1 MWAYEDKEGWGDQ
14 VRPTYAE
21 IDLGAIR
28 HNVAAFRDL
37 LGATELCVVV
47 KADAYGHG
55 DAPVA
60 EAAMEAG
67 ASWLAVALL
76 EEGIRLREAE
86 IETPII
92 VLSEPDPRDAIEM
105 AKWGLTPTVYTPAFI
120 DALADTGAV
129 FDLHVKVDT
138 GMHRVGTAPAA
149 LPDLMETIAAHP
161 GLNVAALWSHFPVAD
176 EDPEF
181 TQRQIEL
188 FEETLDGRDV
198 PMTHLANTAGAVLF
212 PTSRRSLARVGL
224 GTYGLH
230 PCEETRGRIDLR
242 PAMRIVS
249 HVSHVQRLQAGAR
262 PSYGRIRAL
271 SDDSTVA
278 TVPIGYADGYPR
290 GLSNKGRVLIG
301 GETHPLAGRVT
312 MDQIM
317 VDVGDADVGVGDE
330 VVLLGRQGE
339 AEITA
344 DDWAR
349 LLGTISYEVVCGI
362 GPRVPRRYVE

>member
-1 MWAYEDKEGWGDQ
+1 M
-14 VRPTYAE
+14 RPTYAE

-28 HNVAAFRDL
+28 HNVRAFREL
-37 LGATELCVVV
+37 LDPSELCVVV

-92 VLSEPDPRDAIEM
+92 VLSEPDPRDAIEV
-105 AKWGLTPTVYTPAFI
+105 AKWGLTPTVYSHPFVE
-120 DALADTGAV
+120 ALAETGAA

-138 GMHRVGTAPAA
+138 GMHRVGVAPSRLDDLITAIRRYPN
-149 LPDLMETIAAHP
+149 LE
-161 GLNVAALWSHFPVAD
+161 VAALWTHFPVAD
-176 EDPEF
+176 EDPGF
-181 TQRQIEL
+181 TRRQIEL
-188 FEETLDGRDV
+188 FEETVSGYGV
-198 PMTHLANTAGAVLF
+198 PLLHLANTAGAVLF
-212 PTSRRSLARVGL
+212 PAARRSLGRVGL
-224 GTYGLH
+224 GIYGLH
-230 PCEETRGRIDLR
+230 PCDDTRPLVDLR

-249 HVSHVQRLQAGAR
+249 HVSHVQRLEAGAR
-262 PSYGRIRAL
+262 PSYGRIRPL
-271 SDDSTVA
+271 SRDSTVA

-290 GLSNKGRVLIG
+290 RLSQEGRALIG
-301 GETHPLAGRVT
+301 GVAYPLAGTVT
-312 MDQIM
+312 MDQIV

-330 VVLLGRQGE
+330 VVLLGRQGDVE
-339 AEITA
+339 VTA

-349 LLGTISYEVVCGI
+349 MLGTISYEIVCEI

>member
-1 MWAYEDKEGWGDQ
+1 
-14 VRPTYAE
+14 
-21 IDLGAIR
+21 
-28 HNVAAFRDL
+28 
-37 LGATELCVVV
+37 
-47 KADAYGHG
+47 
-55 DAPVA
+55 
-60 EAAMEAG
+60 
-67 ASWLAVALL
+67 VALL

-105 AKWGLTPTVYTPAFI
+105 AKWGLTPTVYTLTFV
-120 DALADTGAV
+120 DALAETGAA

-138 GMHRVGTAPAA
+138 GMHRVGIAPSR
-149 LPDLMETIAAHP
+149 LDELIAAIRSHP
-161 GLNVAALWSHFPVAD
+161 TLRLAALWTHFPVAD

-181 TQRQIEL
+181 TLRQIEL
-188 FEETLDGRDV
+188 FDETASRYDV

-212 PTSRRSLARVGL
+212 PSARRSLARIGL

-230 PCEETRGRIDLR
+230 PNDETRGLIDLH

-249 HVSHVQRLQAGAR
+249 HVSHVQRLHAGAR
-262 PSYGRIRAL
+262 PSYGRTRPLAG
-271 SDDSTVA
+271 DSTVA

-290 GLSNKGRVLIG
+290 RLSQTGSALIG
-301 GETHPLAGRVT
+301 GVAHPLAGTVT
-312 MDQIM
+312 MDQIV

-330 VVLLGRQGE
+330 VVLLGRQGDV
-339 AEITA
+339 EITA

-349 LLGTISYEVVCGI
+349 ALGTISYEIVCGI

>member
-1 MWAYEDKEGWGDQ
+1 

-28 HNVAAFRDL
+28 HNVGAFKDL
-37 LGATELCVVV
+37 LAPSELCVVV

-67 ASWLAVALL
+67 ATWLAVALL

-92 VLSEPDPRDAIEM
+92 VLSEPDPRDAIEI
-105 AKWGLTPTVYTPAFI
+105 AKWGLTPTVYTPTFVE
-120 DALADTGAV
+120 ALAETGAGL
-129 FDLHVKVDT
+129 DLHIKVDT
-138 GMHRVGTAPAA
+138 GMHRVGIAPT
-149 LPDLMETIAAHP
+149 LLGELMTTIGAHTN
-161 GLNVAALWSHFPVAD
+161 LKVAALWTHLAVAD
-176 EDPEF
+176 EDPDF
-181 TQRQIEL
+181 TRQQIEL
-188 FEETLDGRDV
+188 FEEVVDGYEV
-198 PMTHLANTAGAVLF
+198 PMIHLANTAGAVLF
-212 PTSRRSLARVGL
+212 PAARGALARVGL

-230 PCEETRGRIDLR
+230 PCDETRDKVDLR

-249 HVSHVQRLQAGAR
+249 HVSHVKRLQAGAR

-271 SDDSTVA
+271 ARDSTVA

-290 GLSNKGRVLIG
+290 RLSETGSVLIG
-301 GETHPLAGRVT
+301 GEPYPLAGRVT

-317 VDVGDADVGVGDE
+317 VDVGDADIGVGDE
-330 VVLLGRQGE
+330 VVLLGRQGA

-344 DDWAR
+344 DDWA
-349 LLGTISYEVVCGI
+349 LALGTISYEIVCEI

>member
-1 MWAYEDKEGWGDQ
+1 M
-14 VRPTYAE
+14 RPTYAE

-28 HNVAAFRDL
+28 YNVSAFKDL
-37 LGATELCVVV
+37 LAPTELCVVV

-92 VLSEPDPRDAIEM
+92 VLSEPDSRDAIEM
-105 AKWGLTPTVYTPAFI
+105 AKWGLTPTVYSQAFV
-120 DALADTGAV
+120 DALADTGV
-129 FDLHVKVDT
+129 GFDLHLKVDT
-138 GMHRVGTAPAA
+138 GMHRVGVAPSK
-149 LPDLMETIAAHP
+149 LDDLIESIRKHAN
-161 GLNVAALWSHFPVAD
+161 LNIAALWSHFAVAD
-176 EDPEF
+176 EDPVF
-181 TQRQIEL
+181 TRRQIEL
-188 FEETLDGRDV
+188 FDETVSRYDV
-198 PMTHLANTAGAVLF
+198 PLTHLANTAGAVLF
-212 PTSRRSLARVGL
+212 PSARRSLARVGL

-230 PCEETRGRIDLR
+230 PNDETRGLIDLR
-242 PAMRIVS
+242 PAMRLVS
-249 HVSHVQRLQAGAR
+249 HVSHVQRLFTGDR
-262 PSYGRIRAL
+262 PSYGRIRPLAR
-271 SDDSTVA
+271 DSTVA

-290 GLSNKGRVLIG
+290 RLSRAGTVLIG
-301 GETHPLAGRVT
+301 GQAYPLAGTVT
-312 MDQIM
+312 MDQIV
-317 VDVGDADVGVGDE
+317 VDVADADVGVGDE
-330 VVLLGRQGE
+330 AVLMGRQDE

-349 LLGTISYEVVCGI
+349 ALGTISYEIVCGI